1 MRLNLID
8 KIYVCHYTKL
18 VERVDILNTELSKYS
33 LEVDWITQYDKEDIN
48 IQETKS
54 KMINIDKPLGL
65 GGIHDQRNLRMSE
78 LSLILK
84 HNHAFEDIIKN
95 NYKYAL
101 ILEDDV
107 VFSDNFVNKFNKMI
121 SFDNDFDLIWI
132 GTCCDLK
139 SDNILSDKYIYEQKG
154 SRCTHAYII
163 SNKCAKKM
171 IDFLKFNNYPMDFA
185 FNRAILEYNLKNY
198 WLEPALVFQNQLFET
213 SIQKDNNF
221 I

>member
-1 MRLNLID
+1 MLNNID

-18 VERVDILNTELSKYS
+18 IERVPILNNELSKYS
-33 LEVDWITQYDKEDIN
+33 LEVDWVTEYDKEDIN
-48 IQETKS
+48 IEDIKS

-65 GGIHDQRNLRMSE
+65 GGIHEHRNLRLSE

-84 HNHAFEDIIKN
+84 HNYAFEDIVKN

-107 VFSDNFVNKFNKMI
+107 VFSDDFINRFNYQM
-121 SFDNDFDLIWI
+121 SDFDTDFDLIWI

-139 SDNILSDKYIYEQKG
+139 ASNVISGKYLYNHPG

-163 SNKCAKKM
+163 SNKCAIKM
-171 IDFLKFNNYPMDFA
+171 IEFLKINNYPMDFA
-185 FNRAILEYNLKNY
+185 FNRAIMELGFNNY
-198 WLEPALVFQNQLFET
+198 WMEPALIFQNQLLET
-213 SIQKDNNF
+213 SIQKDSSF